1 MKIFEVVEPMD
12 QATRQKKIQ
21 TLNKLNAQ
29 AKGITDKLAS
39 GGEVDNNKDLP
50 VLYNLMKEVT
60 SMNMIAEFKG
70 VVQAMMAKIKE
81 GLDSYLY
88 GKRHDYVQGIYDE
101 LAATIPQLEKQAA
114 QYDKEVVQPGKQVKL
129 GRMDVPETTTTASSI
144 ATSVGNVGGKPQSR
158 TMYNADGTMK
168 NGADF
173 GNLLGG
179 KKKRKNNKKT

>member
-129 GRMDVPETTTTASSI
+129 GRMDVPEDTNAGSVASVS
-144 ATSVGNVGGKPQSR
+144 QSMNKGQTISR
-158 TMYNADGTMK
+158 NMYNTDGTMK
-168 NGADF
+168 NGLEFD
-173 GNLLGG
+173 NLLGG
-179 KKKRKNNKKT
+179 KKKRKTTKKT